1 MNELDK
7 LKNHIKAQ
15 DEIIADL
22 SDDVIQLSMQSDQ
35 KMLKIRELRNDAAKK
50 NQTTDRNRYEFWI

>member
-35 KMLKIRELRNDAAKK
+35 KMLKIRELRNDAAEK
-50 NQTTDRNRYEFWI
+50 NQTTDRNRYEF

>member
-7 LKNHIKAQ
+7 LKKHIKAQ

-50 NQTTDRNRYEFWI
+50 NQTTDRNRYEF

>member
-50 NQTTDRNRYEFWI
+50 NQTTDRNRYEF

>member
-50 NQTTDRNRYEFWI
+50 NQTTDRNRYEFRI

>member
-35 KMLKIRELRNDAAKK
+35 KMLKIRELINDAAKK
-50 NQTTDRNRYEFWI
+50 NQTTDRNRYEF

>member
-22 SDDVIQLSMQSDQ
+22 SEDVIQLSMQSDQ

-50 NQTTDRNRYEFWI
+50 NQTTDRNRYEF